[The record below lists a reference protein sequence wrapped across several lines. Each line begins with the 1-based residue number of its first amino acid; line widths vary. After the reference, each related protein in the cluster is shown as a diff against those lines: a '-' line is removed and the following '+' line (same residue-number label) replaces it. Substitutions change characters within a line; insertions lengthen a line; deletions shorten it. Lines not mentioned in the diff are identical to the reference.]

1 MHAPASIF
9 LNQREKGHF
18 PLPDLIRAQAPSS
31 DGYFCPASISAVH
44 QRTVQEMVPLDII
57 TQAPE
62 TPADQL
68 RAGES
73 PPSIQAGLTT
83 CIPLKHPEN

>member
-1 MHAPASIF
+1 MHAAASIF

-31 DGYFCPASISAVH
+31 DGHFCPASISAVH
-44 QRTVQEMVPLDII
+44 QRALQEMVPLDII

-62 TPADQL
+62 ILADQL
-68 RAGES
+68 RDGEFS
-73 PPSIQAGLTT
+73 PSIQAGLTT
-83 CIPLKHPEN
+83 CIPLKHPKN